1 MRTNGGSFTQT
12 PTTQPTTTTTSS
24 KTATNAATISGMNG
38 AKSGPGTNIRT
49 ASNSKLSIHGNS
61 LSEMTVLSSLMKSAT
76 SVSAS
81 TGMKSTNPTNGSS
94 GSGGSVAAMVRKEP
108 SKRTVTNVRKAIEDA
123 ALYHGKDT
131 SSTQDQSKHDHRVDN
146 WHEKTEKDDYEG
158 DKVIKKDRKGL
169 TEDDRRMVEE
179 LSAWGDHD
187 NYDDGDD
194 F

>member
-1 MRTNGGSFTQT
+1 M
-12 PTTQPTTTTTSS
+12 
-24 KTATNAATISGMNG
+24 NA
-38 AKSGPGTNIRT
+38 AKSGPGPTIRT
-49 ASNSKLSIHGNS
+49 SSNSKLPVHGNT

-76 SVSAS
+76 SVSATS

-94 GSGGSVAAMVRKEP
+94 GSGGSTVAMVRKEP

-131 SSTQDQSKHDHRVDN
+131 SSTQDQSKYDHRVDN
-146 WHEKTEKDDYEG
+146 RYEKADKDDYEG

-187 NYDDGDD
+187 DDGDD